1 MLELLVGCE
10 FLTAWEAEATLAPH
24 WLEVDAPPL
33 SPVAEGLQLAEAAAA
48 SPLATRAR
56 ATTHDREAFLR
67 CTPQEAL

>member
-48 SPLATRAR
+48 SPLPR